1 MSYAK
6 FDDGFADHPKNR
18 RLSNGA
24 FRLHVSGILHCARWL
39 TDGRIVADALPDLM
53 RGYRSA
59 YLAELTDA
67 GLWRELTPDLL
78 YEIHDYLEWN
88 DSRDR
93 VEARREGNAERLR
106 KWRENN
112 TSSTRDAHGTD
123 TSSTRKVRR

>member
-39 TDGRIVADALPDLM
+39 TDGRIPADVLPDLM
-53 RGYRSA
+53 RRYQRA
-59 YLAELTDA
+59 YLAELLET
-67 GLWRELTPDLL
+67 GLWRELTPGLL

-88 DSRDR
+88 DSRAK
-93 VEARREGNAERLR
+93 VEHRREKNADRLR
-106 KWRENN
+106 RWREENGKG
-112 TSSTRDAHGTD
+112 DAA
-123 TSSTRKVRR
+123 